1 MRALRTAGRH
11 DLVVGDLRL
20 LAGDTP
26 RPHVVAVAEGRS
38 GPHAR
43 DALVVERVGETGCA
57 NRAPIAQ
64 DPCAGASWFIGRE
77 PPIGR

>member
-1 MRALRTAGRH
+1 MS
-11 DLVVGDLRL
+11 
-20 LAGDTP
+20 GDTP

-64 DPCAGASWFIGRE
+64 ISGAGASWFIGRE